1 MNCANAA
8 AKCFR
13 RLEDSSAGRQLP
25 PDALNDIGAHRA
37 TPKPLSLCSGTREAN
52 IDAASAM
59 TRLSTINL
67 ILRGSGSGK
76 PLTKDQRDSID
87 LENRK
92 GR

>member
-1 MNCANAA
+1 MNRSCAD
-8 AKCFR
+8 AKFLR
-13 RLEDSSAGRQLP
+13 YSQNPRPGRQLR
-25 PDALNDIGAHRA
+25 PDALNDIGAHGA
-37 TPKPLSLCSGTREAN
+37 TPEPPSRCSGSREAR
-52 IDAASAM
+52 IDAASAV

-67 ILRGSGSGK
+67 ILRGSVGGK